1 VRHRTNVWH
10 GGCYGHACNPTAVAF
25 RAARVQRQGEVMMHE
40 FLEINRAAL
49 IARCKDKVSRRP
61 RRNATE
67 DQLKNGIPLFLDQL
81 TRTLE
86 AEHLKEDEQSLRI
99 SGASGGDGGVL
110 SEMGVGASAHGKVLL
125 SLGFSVDQV
134 VHDYGDLCQ
143 AITELAAEKDA
154 PFAVEEFRTLNRC
167 LDNAIA
173 DAVTEFSAQRDIV
186 LVARLSAE
194 ANERLGFLVHE
205 LRNALQMANLSVR
218 AMELGGLTLVGA
230 TGSVLKRSLA
240 SMRALVDS
248 SLAEVRASRD
258 VQIPRS
264 IFSLAALVEDA
275 RTSAQLE
282 ADANGC
288 VLLVPTVDPV
298 LRIEANRQL
307 LLGALANLIKN
318 AFKFTHRHTSVSL
331 TAYACGERIHID
343 IEDRCG
349 GLPAGHEALLFKP
362 FVQLDKDRS
371 GLGLGLS
378 IARQNVESMGGTLT
392 VRNVEGVG
400 CVFTIDFPSS
410 TLDRRIDA
418 EPDAVS

>member
-1 VRHRTNVWH
+1 
-10 GGCYGHACNPTAVAF
+10 
-25 RAARVQRQGEVMMHE
+25 MMHE
-40 FLEINRAAL
+40 FLEINRSEL
-49 IARCKDKVSRRP
+49 IARCKDKVSLRP
-61 RRNATE
+61 RRFATE
-67 DQLKNGIPLFLDQL
+67 DQLKNGVPLFLDQL
-81 TRTLE
+81 TRTLA
-86 AEHLKEDEQSLRI
+86 AEQREEDEQSLRI
-99 SGASGGDGGVL
+99 SGSSGGDGGVL

-125 SLGFSVDQV
+125 TLGFSVDQV

-173 DAVTEFSAQRDIV
+173 DAVTAFSVQRDIV
-186 LVARLSAE
+186 LAARLSAE

-258 VQIPRS
+258 GQIPRS

-275 RTSAQLE
+275 RASAQLE

-288 VLLVPTVDPV
+288 VLVVAPVDPV

-331 TAYACGERIHID
+331 TAYASGERIHID

-362 FVQLDKDRS
+362 FVQLGKDKS

-392 VRNVEGVG
+392 VRNVAGVG
-400 CVFTIDFPSS
+400 CVFTIGFPSS
-410 TLDRRIDA
+410 TLSCRTDV
-418 EPDAVS
+418 EPNAAS